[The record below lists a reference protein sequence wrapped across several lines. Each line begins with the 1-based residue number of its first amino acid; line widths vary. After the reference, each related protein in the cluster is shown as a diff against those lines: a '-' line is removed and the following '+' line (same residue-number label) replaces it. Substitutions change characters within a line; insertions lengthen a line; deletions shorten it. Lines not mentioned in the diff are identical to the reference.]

1 MPLRRTGIIR
11 HFVLV
16 TAIGQKAIAENEA
29 AGKPNV
35 LIHQFKCVAESAVEN
50 YPNQK
55 MCFHDKVRR
64 CFSQMFRKFLA

>member
-35 LIHQFKCVAESAVEN
+35 LIHQFKCVADIG
-50 YPNQK
+50 
-55 MCFHDKVRR
+55 C
-64 CFSQMFRKFLA
+64 RKLS